1 MLASCPRN
9 CWVFFYGICGWRSWD
24 FPFYDFCELKI
35 TPMSVRTN
43 SMEAG
48 WHGGSWASVW
58 LLADSIFHGNEEA
71 LYCNSH
77 NSLDLSYLNGTVTNG
92 GSVCSVHSVNSLS
105 CSQSFI
111 QASPVSSNLSIPG
124 SDIMRADYIPSH
136 RHSAIIVP
144 SYRPTPDYETVFSI
158 FWW

>member
-1 MLASCPRN
+1 M
-9 CWVFFYGICGWRSWD
+9 
-24 FPFYDFCELKI
+24 
-35 TPMSVRTN
+35 
-43 SMEAG
+43 
-48 WHGGSWASVW
+48 
-58 LLADSIFHGNEEA
+58 
-71 LYCNSH
+71 YCNSH

-144 SYRPTPDYETVFSI
+144 SYRPTPDYETVMRQMKRGVMHTDSQSQSLRNLNPIPSSLPLEPQRDPLKPTEHVKIPGTVFESQLYTESDMTE
-158 FWW
+158 